1 MAELLKLHL
10 GCGDSP
16 LPKPWI
22 NIDTRMQPGVDR
34 VDNIGI
40 LKRYQPGCAE
50 KIYASHCLDHFSR
63 WEYPRV
69 LKRWRELLAPGGRLF
84 LSVIDFNVI
93 ARMYLNAEATMPEL
107 IGPLVAAQDYDSNVR
122 HMHWD
127 RATLAADL
135 MVAGFDVIED
145 FKPFHDDCSTAEIRG
160 VPISLNLRALK

>member
-16 LPKPWI
+16 LPNPPWI

-40 LKRYQPGCAE
+40 LKRYQPGCAQV
-50 KIYASHCLDHFSR
+50 IYSCHNLDHFSR

-69 LKRWRELLAPGGRLF
+69 LKRWHELLAPCGELF
-84 LSVIDFNVI
+84 LSVIDFQAI
-93 ARMYLNAEATMPEL
+93 AKLYLSGTPLWEL
-107 IGPLVAAQDYDSNVR
+107 TGALVAAQDYDSNVR
-122 HMHWD
+122 HMHWNSESL
-127 RATLAADL
+127 RKDL
-135 MVAGFDVIED
+135 CAAGFHSVEQ
-145 FKPFHDDCSTAEIRG
+145 FTPFHDDCSTAEIHG